1 MPLWRTLALVVVAAS
16 IAVYAQQQSA
26 NKGSPTKDELYGW
39 IKHGN
44 LGGGAGAGDS
54 VASSGEGG
62 RTEAGEL
69 KNPAPL
75 KLSGSNGRSVVLD
88 SYETRSLI
96 LMLCVAASSAFVVG
110 ASVNVARAWRRNRD
124 ITRVRNTVTANSVI
138 KRD

>member
-1 MPLWRTLALVVVAAS
+1 MTLRCILALVVVAVA
-16 IAVYAQQQSA
+16 AVCAQQQSA

-44 LGGGAGAGDS
+44 LGGGVGDA

-62 RTEAGEL
+62 RKEAGEL
-69 KNPAPL
+69 KNAAPL

-88 SYETRSLI
+88 SYETRSLV

-110 ASVNVARAWRRNRD
+110 TSVNVLRAWRRHRD
-124 ITRVRNTVTANSVI
+124 ITRVRNTLATNSVI